1 MSLSNVDLW
10 NGIRAAF
17 PNFAN
22 HTSVG
27 TKALFTEA
35 GFEQLK
41 NFSLETLNEFWD
53 LSMRVFLQTVNIAQA
68 RDPLNEQ
75 DFGEVYEQSRGGY
88 IQRLAITPMK
98 PISPKYK
105 GLENGKSV
113 DPFVVRKPK
122 IEERFFKQN
131 FDYQHLITI
140 PDEFQFKQIFIS
152 EFGMSETM
160 AGLFLQMENAYK
172 VQKYVNKL
180 EAINEGINSTSHP
193 LQGSQIV
200 TASLSESPTET
211 ELVNLI
217 LTIKNVISAM
227 TVGASTSAFNASR
240 FQTLQSRDRLRILV
254 RPQFKN
260 ELSVIVARNSYNA
273 DTLNLPIPIVEV
285 ENFGG
290 IQPYKEAAFSTP
302 LYEVYDSFGAV
313 IGYTDVSGGKEVTV
327 AEQDVFWKDPN
338 ADVIAIIADKGWL
351 FESIQNPYR
360 VEPIRNPAGLYQNYW
375 ASAPNNAILVDALYN
390 VVVVKR
396 G

>member
-1 MSLSNVDLW
+1 MALSNVDLW

-22 HTSVG
+22 HTSKG
-27 TKALFTEA
+27 TKEMFTEA

-75 DFGEVYEQSRGGY
+75 DFGEVYEQARGGY

-122 IEERFFKQN
+122 IDERFFKQN

-180 EAINEGINSTSHP
+180 EAINEGINSLSHP
-193 LQGSQIV
+193 LQSSQIV
-200 TASLSESPTET
+200 TTSLSESPTET

-227 TVGASTSAFNASR
+227 TVGASTSAFNTLR

-290 IQPYKEAAFSTP
+290 LQPYKEAAFTTP

-313 IGYTDVSGGKEVTV
+313 IGYAEVEGGKEVTV
-327 AEQDVFWKDPN
+327 AEEAVFWKDTN
-338 ADVIAIIADKGWL
+338 SDVIAIIADKGWL

-375 ASAPNNAILVDALYN
+375 ASAPNNAILIDALYN

-396 G
+396 A

>member
-1 MSLSNVDLW
+1 MALSNVDLW

-122 IEERFFKQN
+122 IDERFFKQN

-152 EFGMSETM
+152 EYGMSETM

-180 EAINEGINSTSHP
+180 EAINEGINSVSHP

-200 TASLSESPTET
+200 TSSLSESPTET

-227 TVGASTSAFNASR
+227 TVGASTSAFNALR
-240 FQTLQSRDRLRILV
+240 FQTLQARDRLRILV

-290 IQPYKEAAFSTP
+290 LQPYKEAAFTTP

-313 IGYTDVSGGKEVTV
+313 IGFTEVQGGKAVTV
-327 AEQDVFWKDPN
+327 AEHDVFWKDPN
-338 ADVIAIIADKGWL
+338 ADVLAIIADKGWL

-390 VVVVKR
+390 VVAVKR
-396 G
+396 A

>member
-1 MSLSNVDLW
+1 MALSNVDLW

-75 DFGEVYEQSRGGY
+75 DFGEVYEQARGGY

-122 IEERFFKQN
+122 IDERFFKQN

-200 TASLSESPTET
+200 TTSLSESPTES

-227 TVGASTSAFNASR
+227 TVGASTSAFNSLR
-240 FQTLQSRDRLRILV
+240 FQTLQARDRLRILV

-290 IQPYKEAAFSTP
+290 LQPYKEAAFTTP

-313 IGYTDVSGGKEVTV
+313 IGFTEVQGGKAVTV
-327 AEQDVFWKDPN
+327 AEHDVFWKDPN

-375 ASAPNNAILVDALYN
+375 ASAPNNAILIDALYN

-396 G
+396 A

>member
-1 MSLSNVDLW
+1 MALSNVDLW

-27 TKALFTEA
+27 TKAMFTEA

-75 DFGEVYEQSRGGY
+75 DFGEVYEQARGGY

-122 IEERFFKQN
+122 IDERFFKQN

-180 EAINEGINSTSHP
+180 EAINEGINSVSHP
-193 LQGSQIV
+193 LQSSQIV
-200 TASLSESPTET
+200 TTSLSESPTET

-227 TVGASTSAFNASR
+227 TVGASTSAFNALR
-240 FQTLQSRDRLRILV
+240 FQTLQARDRLRILV

-290 IQPYKEAAFSTP
+290 LQPYKEAAFTTP

-313 IGYTDVSGGKEVTV
+313 IGFTEVQGGKAVTV
-327 AEQDVFWKDPN
+327 AEHDVFWKDPN

-390 VVVVKR
+390 VVAVKR
-396 G
+396 A

>member
-1 MSLSNVDLW
+1 MALSNVDLW

-22 HTSVG
+22 HTSKG
-27 TKALFTEA
+27 TKEMFTEA

-75 DFGEVYEQSRGGY
+75 DFGEVYEQARGGY

-122 IEERFFKQN
+122 IDERFFKQN

-180 EAINEGINSTSHP
+180 EAINEGINSVSHP

-200 TASLSESPTET
+200 TTSLSESPTET

-227 TVGASTSAFNASR
+227 TVGASTSAFNALR

-290 IQPYKEAAFSTP
+290 LQPYKEATFTTP
-302 LYEVYDSFGAV
+302 MYEVYDSFGAV
-313 IGYTDVSGGKEVTV
+313 IGFTEVQGGKAVTV
-327 AEQDVFWKDPN
+327 AERDVFWKDPN

-396 G
+396 A